1 MEINGVDVGTAVD
14 ISVGGDLTG
23 VLSTT
28 SERDLFK
35 VTLQEGNTYSFGALG
50 DTEAGNGLGGVSDTV
65 LRVYDAEGNFLFSND
80 DDYSGSGYNSYIRD
94 VTVGSTGTYYIEV
107 ASYGGYYSGGYR
119 VAVVGDTNTA
129 PVLSDSQAVLSMA
142 TVNGTYFISS
152 SSLLQG
158 FTDANGDTLSISGT
172 PTVSSGTI
180 SATTGGWNVTGL
192 TTATTV
198 NVSYQ
203 VTDGHATVDASNSF
217 AVASATNTIA
227 MTLMGTSKE
236 TSEDGGM
243 VAYQLAI
250 NNALT
255 SGSITVTVTTR
266 DNTEGR
272 IVQADGSLGD
282 SRSYTFNS
290 TNSTA
295 MVEIKGI
302 QDYTNDGTVPYQI
315 QVRSADNT
323 STPAMSGSSS
333 WTSAI
338 RSFNGGTTTSYRY
351 EDLYNAP
358 DFDPLSGRDR
368 DVPLYLIG
376 DEGRPNEDTLV
387 GLDGS
392 DRLYGGYMIDTLHG
406 GIGQDRLYG
415 GYEDD
420 QLYGGDGND
429 TLYGEQDDDYL
440 AGGGG
445 NDRLDGGIGADTLV
459 GGAGSDTYY
468 LTLDDDGEI
477 EDTVIEVM
485 ADAGTDTVYIPFQV
499 ASYTLTEG
507 VENVRMNAGFSN
519 TALTGNAGNN
529 VMTGNAGDNPLNGG
543 AGNDTLNGGF
553 GDDELRGGA
562 GNDTLTG
569 GAGEDEFVLT
579 STSSTSRDTIL
590 DFSVADDQI
599 GLLAS
604 IVPAVGGSVSAT
616 EFVKVSS
623 GGATNSSQRLIYNAT
638 TGMLYYDRD
647 GNTSGGSAQVALAN
661 VGQGLALTYRDFY
674 IV

>member
-1 MEINGVDVGTAVD
+1 MLINDVDTSTAID
-14 ISVGGDLTG
+14 ITVGGAQTG
-23 VLSTT
+23 ILSVPV
-28 SERDLFK
+28 EHDLFR
-35 VTLQEGNTYSFGALG
+35 VTLQAGNSYSFSLAG
-50 DTEAGNGLGGVSDTV
+50 DSEAGNGLGGVGDTL
-65 LRVYDAEGNFLFSND
+65 LRLYDVNGNFLASND
-80 DDYSGSGYNSYIRD
+80 DRDYRDYDSYLAD
-94 VTVGSTGTYYIEV
+94 VTVGMTGTYYLDV
-107 ASYGGYYSGGYR
+107 ASYGGYFAGGYR
-119 VAVVGDTNTA
+119 LAVIGETNAA
-129 PVLSDSQAVLSMA
+129 PNQTGSQAVLSMA
-142 TVNGTYFISS
+142 SVNATYFISAT
-152 SSLLQG
+152 SLLQG
-158 FTDANGDTLSISGT
+158 FSDPNGDTLTVSGT
-172 PTVSSGTI
+172 PTVSSGSI
-180 SATTGGWNVTGL
+180 AATTGGWNVNGL
-192 TTATTV
+192 TSASTV
-198 NVSYQ
+198 NVGYTI
-203 VTDGHATVDASNSF
+203 TDGTATLEASNSF
-217 AVASATNTIA
+217 AVAGTSNTIA

-236 TSEDGGM
+236 TSEDGGI

-250 NNALT
+250 NNTLT
-255 SGSITVTVTTR
+255 AGSITVTVTTR

-290 TNSTA
+290 TTSTA
-295 MVEIKGI
+295 QVEIKGM
-302 QDYTNDGTVPYQI
+302 QDFTNDGTVPYQI
-315 QVRSADNT
+315 QVRAADNT
-323 STPAMSGSSS
+323 TTPAMTGSAS
-333 WTSAI
+333 WTAAI
-338 RSFNGGTTTSYRY
+338 RAFNGGSTTSYRY
-351 EDLYNAP
+351 EDLFNAP
-358 DFDPLSGRDR
+358 DYDSITGRDR
-368 DVPLYLIG
+368 DVPMYLIG
-376 DEGRPNEDTLV
+376 DDARPSEDILM

-406 GIGQDRLYG
+406 GVGQDRLYG

-420 QLYGGDGND
+420 QLYGGSGND
-429 TLYGEQDDDYL
+429 QLYGEQDDDYL
-440 AGGGG
+440 NGGDG
-445 NDRLDGGIGADTLV
+445 NDRLDGGIGADVMV

-477 EDTVIEVM
+477 EDTVVEQL
-485 ADAGTDTVYIPFQV
+485 ADPGVDTVYIPFQV
-499 ASYTLTEG
+499 ASYTLSEG

-616 EFVKVSS
+616 EFVKVNS
-623 GGATNSSQRLIYNAT
+623 GGATNGSQRLIYNAT

-647 GNTSGGSAQVALAN
+647 GNTSGGSAQVAIAN
-661 VGQGLALTYRDFY
+661 VGQGLDLTYRDFY